1 MRFLPHDAADELL
14 VTPPCLAGGGGGDP
28 RWVTVALHQA
38 GGWRYDHT
46 PLSPIIHLVRPDQ
59 QAELSLYP
67 DPDEPWW
74 TILHAPTDEHPAW
87 YARFGARLPV
97 EILAAFTDA
106 LTKPAPEA
114 AASDPFEIL
123 YAAGWLEHSD
133 VSASSPDSPVR
144 VERAVQGQGSWF
156 VTTSLPGD
164 PDTVIWRAHL
174 GADTPLH
181 LVAAFTSALTD
192 PAPLRRDPL
201 ALPFQARPHLQTAPA
216 PTGQLGGLDPLEQR
230 VQDLAARR
238 RRGAPSLPP
247 RRPQP
252 PPRRTR

>member
-1 MRFLPHDAADELL
+1 MRFLPDDAADELL
-14 VTPPCLAGGGGGDP
+14 VTPPCLAGGGDP

-46 PLSPIIHLVRPDQ
+46 PLSPIVHLVRPDQ
-59 QAELSLYP
+59 HAELSLYP

-87 YARFGARLPV
+87 YARFGARIPV
-97 EILAAFTDA
+97 EILAAFTDD
-106 LTKPAPEA
+106 LTE
-114 AASDPFEIL
+114 
-123 YAAGWLEHSD
+123 
-133 VSASSPDSPVR
+133 
-144 VERAVQGQGSWF
+144 
-156 VTTSLPGD
+156 
-164 PDTVIWRAHL
+164 
-174 GADTPLH
+174 
-181 LVAAFTSALTD
+181 

-201 ALPFQARPHLQTAPA
+201 ALPFQARPHLRTAPA
-216 PTGQLGGLDPLEQR
+216 PTGPPGGLDPLEQR

-238 RRGAPSLPP
+238 RRGAPLLPP